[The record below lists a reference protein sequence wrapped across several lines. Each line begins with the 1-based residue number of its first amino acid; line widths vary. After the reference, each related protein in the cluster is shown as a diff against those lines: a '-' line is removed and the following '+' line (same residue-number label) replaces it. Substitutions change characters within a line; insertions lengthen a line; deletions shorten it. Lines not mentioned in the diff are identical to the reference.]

1 MYYKDIINDRFIKP
15 LLNKK
20 TGIVGVEMEFP
31 VLNTQKQPVDKAVA
45 LGLLDMFLQIGFKTE
60 DTDTEDN
67 PAFITNSEGDCIS
80 FDNSY
85 NNIEFSMSYGDNL
98 NAIKERFC
106 IYLKKSQSFLN
117 QQGYIITGMGT
128 NPYKKYINQNH
139 VSYPVYNMV
148 DEYLHRF
155 NNDETHAFPDFPSYL
170 SSVQTHLDINA
181 EDLPK
186 TATLFAK
193 IDFLRG
199 LLFSNSPDFDFGKT
213 LCYRD
218 FLWAK
223 SAFGICKT
231 NTGAVDEEYRTLE
244 DISESFYKRHMFN
257 CIRDGKYQSF
267 YPVKITEYFK
277 DNPPEDIEQFLSFR
291 HIEITCRGTLETRS
305 DCTQPLYDAFAP
317 PAFNLGIAHNI
328 ERAISI
334 TNELL
339 KDSNLTNS
347 YLRRCVS
354 EGCGISEISKEQL
367 SEYALCMVHIAEEGL
382 IKRGLG
388 EEVLLKCLYKRAETL
403 QCPAMYTLKNKDPIE
418 DVIKKYSKL

>member
-1 MYYKDIINDRFIKP
+1 M
-15 LLNKK
+15 
-20 TGIVGVEMEFP
+20 
-31 VLNTQKQPVDKAVA
+31 
-45 LGLLDMFLQIGFKTE
+45 
-60 DTDTEDN
+60 
-67 PAFITNSEGDCIS
+67 
-80 FDNSY
+80 
-85 NNIEFSMSYGDNL
+85 
-98 NAIKERFC
+98 
-106 IYLKKSQSFLN
+106 
-117 QQGYIITGMGT
+117 
-128 NPYKKYINQNH
+128 
-139 VSYPVYNMV
+139 
-148 DEYLHRF
+148 
-155 NNDETHAFPDFPSYL
+155 
-170 SSVQTHLDINA
+170 
-181 EDLPK
+181 
-186 TATLFAK
+186 
-193 IDFLRG
+193 
-199 LLFSNSPDFDFGKT
+199 
-213 LCYRD
+213 
-218 FLWAK
+218 WAK

-291 HIEITCRGTLETRS
+291 HIEITCRGTLEIRS

-403 QCPAMYTLKNKDPIE
+403 KCPEMYTLKNKDTIE